1 MPGLGFFLLHLGAG
15 GGEGDYKKAA
25 SKEVMALLFQ
35 LVPSST
41 DKIFVFVV
49 IK

>member
-15 GGEGDYKKAA
+15 GGGREHKKAA
-25 SKEVMALLFQ
+25 GKEVMALLFE

-41 DKIFVFVV
+41 DKIFAFVV
-49 IK
+49 TK